1 VLFAVAIGASVIHV
15 DTNIG
20 SFIWLG
26 LYGRR
31 LHDFGRS
38 RWWAAGVLALALFP
52 VVAGAL
58 LGDVAF
64 RYALF
69 HNGVDGAGR
78 SSWIY
83 FGVIGFAFLIQ
94 HSFTVWLGLQKG
106 DEGENRYGRAPGTPE
121 RKSWQPSSWEPIDWE
136 PDEPSAPTTSPAG
149 PPLRPSVGASQFG
162 NKARPVFGRRPSRA
176 S

>member
-1 VLFAVAIGASVIHV
+1 MGASVIHV

-58 LGDVAF
+58 LGGEAF

-69 HNGVDGAGR
+69 HNGGDSAGR

-83 FGVIGFAFLIQ
+83 FGVIGIAFLIQ

-106 DEGENRYGRAPGTPE
+106 DAGENRYGRAPGTPE

-136 PDEPSAPTTSPAG
+136 PDEPYEPTTSAAAPS
-149 PPLRPSVGASQFG
+149 PRPSVAASQFG
-162 NKARPVFGRRPSRA
+162 NKARPAFGRRPSRA